1 MLTVFKNITSTLK
14 YLLMCVG
21 YNVKQSVANKK
32 SFVIQTIA
40 MFINNFVFIL
50 FWKIVFNVKGG
61 NINGL
66 VMDDIM
72 YLWSIPTIGYG
83 ITFFCFGGVESL
95 CKDIAEGNLD
105 IYLTKPKNSLI
116 STLTSKSILSA
127 MGDLLFGIVCGIIA
141 VKFNPLKLIGLL
153 LLGIVSG
160 IITVCVMT
168 SIRLL
173 AFWLGDISNACNKY
187 TNSLLITLTIYPEKM
202 FPVFIK
208 VLMYTV
214 VPAMYMAHIPVKLVN
229 HFSLKGLVILLIA
242 MVILLLI
249 TKMLYERGL
258 KRYESGNSVTRR

>member
-1 MLTVFKNITSTLK
+1 MLTVFKNITSTLR

-21 YNVKQSVANKK
+21 YNIKQSVANRK
-32 SFVIQTIA
+32 SFIIQTIA

-50 FWKIVFNVKGG
+50 FWQIVFNVKGG

-66 VMDDIM
+66 VMDDIL

-95 CKDIAEGNLD
+95 CKDISEGNLD
-105 IYLTKPKNSLI
+105 IFLTKPKNSLI
-116 STLTSKSILSA
+116 SSLTSKSILSA

-141 VKFNPLKLIGLL
+141 VGFNPLKFLLLL
-153 LLGIVSG
+153 LLGIIAGV
-160 IITVCVMT
+160 ITVCVMT
-168 SIRLL
+168 SIRLIG
-173 AFWLGDISNACNKY
+173 FWLGDISNACHKY

-214 VPAMYMAHIPVKLVN
+214 VPAMYIAHIPVKLVN
-229 HFSLKGLVILLIA
+229 SFSLKGFAILLFSMIVFLVI
-242 MVILLLI
+242 
-249 TKMLYERGL
+249 TKLLYEKGL
-258 KRYESGNSVTRR
+258 KRYESGNSVTKR

>member
-21 YNVKQSVANKK
+21 YNIKQSVSNKK

-61 NINGL
+61 DINGL
-66 VMDDIM
+66 VMDDIL

-95 CKDIAEGNLD
+95 CKDIVEGNLD

-116 STLTSKSILSA
+116 SCLTSKSILSA

-141 VKFNPLKLIGLL
+141 VGFNPLKFLGLL
-153 LLGIVSG
+153 LLGIMAGV
-160 IITVCVMT
+160 ITVCVVT
-168 SIRLL
+168 IIRLL
-173 AFWLGDISNACNKY
+173 SFWMGDMSNACNKY

-214 VPAMYMAHIPVKLVN
+214 VPAMYIAHIPVKLVN
-229 HFSLKGLVILLIA
+229 SFSLKWFIAVIIA
-242 MVILLLI
+242 MIVLILI
-249 TKMLYERGL
+249 TKILYEKGL
-258 KRYESGNSVTRR
+258 KKYESGNSVTRR